1 MQDEKFKLGRFDWFT
16 VSYSTI
22 VAWIIIVIIVIG
34 AGIFAYYFYLRN
46 PSSEEQAQRAITKA
60 EKLISEIRMQ
70 QAGRAITLDKPLEY
84 LMEAKRFRD
93 QGDFIQAKNLA
104 EESQRHSQEILD
116 SLRQGEEGE
125 QRAYLT
131 SVEGRIEVKRKGA
144 VDWIEGKE
152 GMALSAGDLVKTANN
167 STSHI
172 MFFDHSSYIL
182 RPNTMIA
189 VQESYEDPFS
199 RTRRVTVK
207 LDFGAVDLTT
217 GKKNVPGSSSTIA
230 SPTTKAVMG
239 EESNAALSFNQNSSV
254 TSFSL
259 YSGTADVNA
268 GKKKIPII
276 PLEQIKIDKN
286 EEVTS
291 KVKILLA
298 PLLLRPA
305 NEEQFLFENPE
316 ESRIDFIWQNIKE
329 AQSYNLEISRT
340 SLFSQPILL
349 RRGIVEN
356 RFSLGNFT
364 EGIYYWRVSSFS
376 PGKGESRFSDANKFR
391 IRKISRRLTSED
403 TTPPVL
409 EVDELKVLGNIILI
423 FGKTEPD
430 VLLTINNKR
439 VDVDSDGT
447 FKDVIELHKLG
458 KNKLIITAQDPS
470 GNKEVLEREVYITEY

>member
-1 MQDEKFKLGRFDWFT
+1 MQEDKYKLGRFDWFT

-22 VAWIIIVIIVIG
+22 IAWIFIVIIIIG
-34 AGIFAYYFYLRN
+34 AGIFAYYFYVRN
-46 PSSEEQAQRAITKA
+46 PSPEEQAERAITKA
-60 EKLISEIRMQ
+60 EKLISEIRTE
-70 QAGRAITLDKPLEY
+70 QAGRATSLDKPLEY
-84 LMEAKRFRD
+84 LMEAKKFRD
-93 QGDFIQAKNLA
+93 QGNFIQAKRLA
-104 EESQRHSQEILD
+104 EESQKYSQEILD
-116 SLRQGEEGE
+116 SFRQGEEGE

-152 GMALSAGDLVKTANN
+152 GMPLSAGDLVKTASN

-182 RPNTMIA
+182 RSSTMIA
-189 VQESYEDPFS
+189 IQESYEDPFS
-199 RTRRVTVK
+199 RARRVTVK
-207 LDFGAVDLTT
+207 IDFGAVDLTT

-230 SPTTKAVMG
+230 SPTTKAIVG

-259 YSGTADVNA
+259 YSGSANINA
-268 GKKKIPII
+268 GNQKIPVA
-276 PLEQIKIDKN
+276 PLEEVKITKN
-286 EEVTS
+286 ETVSS
-291 KVKILLA
+291 KVKILLS
-298 PLLLRPA
+298 PILLRPA

-316 ESRIDFIWQNIKE
+316 ERSIDFIWQHIKE
-329 AQSYNLEISRT
+329 AQSYNLEISQT
-340 SLFSQPILL
+340 SLFAQPILV
-349 RRGIVEN
+349 RRGISEN
-356 RFSLGNFT
+356 KFSLGNFS
-364 EGIYYWRVSSFS
+364 EGIYYWRVSAFAS
-376 PGKGESRFSDANKFR
+376 GRGESKFSDIYKFR
-391 IRKISRRLTSED
+391 IRKISKRLSSED

-439 VDVDSDGT
+439 VDVDSDGA

-458 KNKLIITAQDPS
+458 KNTLIITAQDPS
-470 GNKEVLEREVYITEY
+470 GNKEVLEKEVFITEY